1 MSIHYTHRLTDS
13 LSTHLQ
19 PSLTRR
25 RNPKLNDYDDDDDE
39 IYCERSVSRHSMNVC
54 HRNQINE

>member
-1 MSIHYTHRLTDS
+1 MSIHYTQRLTAS
-13 LSTHLQ
+13 LSTHLHHT
-19 PSLTRR
+19 PTRYS
-25 RNPKLNDYDDDDDE
+25 KLNDYDDDDE